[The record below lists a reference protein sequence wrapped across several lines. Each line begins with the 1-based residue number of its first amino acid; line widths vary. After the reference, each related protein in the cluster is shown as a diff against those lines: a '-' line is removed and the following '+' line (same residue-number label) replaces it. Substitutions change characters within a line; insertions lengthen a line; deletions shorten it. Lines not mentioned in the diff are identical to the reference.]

1 MSVLCHNIC
10 VTKVWKWQQK
20 GITTSLNYKT
30 QNLITCDTVT
40 VGWYQH
46 AYMYTIYYCNIAFSL
61 QITPNSHN
69 NTPGNIY
76 TQSSTRYST
85 EYDGSILQHYQLI
98 STRIITSSYS
108 NFGDDVIIDGRVCT
122 FSTMEIWVP
131 IVWPCSQAESQ
142 WLATQITNTECSG
155 WLSPTV
161 WQLGIRDNFHRQEK
175 LLAHINELLL
185 CSQPSNTCDI
195 MNNSFITQHQT
206 KILITTT

>member
-1 MSVLCHNIC
+1 MH
-10 VTKVWKWQQK
+10 
-20 GITTSLNYKT
+20 
-30 QNLITCDTVT
+30 TCTPYTTVT
-40 VGWYQH
+40 LH
-46 AYMYTIYYCNIAFSL
+46 SLCKLL
-61 QITPNSHN
+61 QIAITILLGTYIHN
-69 NTPGNIY
+69 LVPG
-76 TQSSTRYST
+76 T

-108 NFGDDVIIDGRVCT
+108 NFGDVIIDGRVCT
-122 FSTMEIWVP
+122 FSTICTMEIWVP